1 MLFAVICTDREGGLE
16 LRKQT
21 RPAHLEYLRD
31 HESRLVQVGPVLN
44 TAGEPE
50 GSLLIIDTTSLEEA
64 QAFAA
69 GDPYAQAG
77 LFASVTVRAY
87 RQVFKDGQ
95 FVG

>member
-44 TAGEPE
+44 AAGEPE
-50 GSLLIIDTTSLEEA
+50 GSLLIIDATSLEEA

-77 LFASVTVRAY
+77 LFATVTVRAY